1 MLDENEETQE
11 TMFIPVPPPV
21 DMLPIGSAPAENI
34 RPALEL
40 TRQIAELGILG
51 VVVAVTP
58 TQSGHKL
65 AMPDWSHLS
74 AGGGGLALDLISAR
88 VVPEVGGRVGFT
100 AELADEAGMDRTMSA
115 LNAVCEL
122 IRRTREAAD
131 GLEKVVNAT
140 LAGMARLGV
149 DVVSTADLPEADT
162 AEGDH
167 PADDEVTA
175 PGSTA
180 EPLDVVE

>member
-34 RPALEL
+34 RPALDL
-40 TRQIAELGILG
+40 SRQIAELGILG

-58 TQSGHKL
+58 TQSGYKL
-65 AMPDWSHLS
+65 AMPDWAHLS
-74 AGGGGLALDLISAR
+74 AGGGGA
-88 VVPEVGGRVGFT
+88 GRVGFT
-100 AELADEAGMDRTMSA
+100 AELADEAGLERTMSA

-140 LAGMARLGV
+140 LAGMSKLGV
-149 DVVSTADLPEADT
+149 DVVSTDELSEADT
-162 AEGDH
+162 SVERLDQVLREMASAED
-167 PADDEVTA
+167 PLIAEA
-175 PGSTA
+175 PT

>member
-1 MLDENEETQE
+1 MSIENGEAVTFMEVDTANVVE
-11 TMFIPVPPPV
+11 MSNVPPPV
-21 DMLPIGSAPAENI
+21 HASPAENI

-40 TRQIAELGILG
+40 SRRIAELGILG
-51 VVVAVTP
+51 VVVAITP

-65 AMPDWSHLS
+65 AMPDWAHLS
-74 AGGGGLALDLISAR
+74 AGG
-88 VVPEVGGRVGFT
+88 GGRVGFT
-100 AELADEAGMDRTMSA
+100 AELADEAGLDRTMGA

-140 LAGMARLGV
+140 LAGMAKLGV
-149 DVVSTADLPEADT
+149 GVVDISDLPEAET
-162 AEGDH
+162 VEGG
-167 PADDEVTA
+167 PAPTA
-175 PGSTA
+175 PT

>member
-21 DMLPIGSAPAENI
+21 DMLPIGSAPAEHI

-40 TRQIAELGILG
+40 SRQMAELGILG

-58 TQSGHKL
+58 GQSGHKL
-65 AMPDWSHLS
+65 AMPAWAHLS
-74 AGGGGLALDLISAR
+74 AGG
-88 VVPEVGGRVGFT
+88 GGRVGFT
-100 AELADEAGMDRTMSA
+100 AELADEAGIERTMGA

-140 LAGMARLGV
+140 LAGMAKLGV
-149 DVVSTADLPEADT
+149 GVVDISELPEADT
-162 AEGDH
+162 AEGGE
-167 PADDEVTA
+167 AAA
-175 PGSTA
+175 PRTT